1 MKLNL
6 NSFLYSIS
14 IALDAAEKEI
24 LNTTSNHSKRVSYI
38 SLCLANELNFDD
50 KSKFDLCAYAI
61 MHDNGVIQSFRESIS
76 KENFIEAE
84 NITNHCIIGQENIKE
99 FPFFT
104 KNKNII
110 LYHHETYNGLGY
122 FGKKADDIPL
132 MSQMI
137 FLADCI
143 DTQFDLNYITL
154 EKKEEVLSFIKDNAG
169 KLFSPSLVETFLK
182 ISQKDI
188 FWYTLESSNM
198 DKLLDSLLP
207 IFIIDISYKKMLK
220 ISKVFSNIIDS
231 KSEFTSRHT
240 CELMDKAKELAEY
253 YNLDK
258 QTTYKLQIAANLH
271 DLGKLATP
279 NTILEK
285 PAALTKDEI
294 FIIRK
299 HASITHT
306 ILNSIEGMED
316 VSRIASA
323 HHERLD
329 GTGYPF
335 GLDSSELSLEEKML
349 ASLDIYQALVE
360 DRPYR
365 SSMTHNE
372 AMSILDKLVKN
383 RGLEEDIVR
392 SIDKVFSF

>member
-24 LNTTSNHSKRVSYI
+24 LSTTSNHSKRVSYI
-38 SLCLANELNFDD
+38 SLCLAKELNFDD
-50 KSKFDLCAYAI
+50 KSKFDLCAYAM
-61 MHDNGVIQSFRESIS
+61 MHDNGIVQSFRESSS
-76 KENFIEAE
+76 KENFKEAE
-84 NITNHCIIGQENIKE
+84 NINSHCIIGQENINE
-99 FPFFT
+99 FPFFI

-132 MSQMI
+132 MSQLI

-143 DTQFDLNYITL
+143 DTQFDLNHITL
-154 EKKEEVLSFIKDNAG
+154 EKKEEVLSFIKENAG
-169 KLFSPSLVETFLK
+169 ELFSPSLVETFFK
-182 ISQKDI
+182 VSEKDI
-188 FWYTLESSNM
+188 FWYTLESTKI
-198 DKLLDSLLP
+198 DDLLDNLLP
-207 IFIIDISYKKMLK
+207 IFIIDISYKRMLK

-258 QTTYKLQIAANLH
+258 ETTYKLQIAANLH

-279 NTILEK
+279 NSILEK

-299 HASITHT
+299 HASITHS
-306 ILNSIEGMED
+306 ILSSIEGMED

-365 SSMTHNE
+365 SPMTHNE
-372 AMSILDKLVKN
+372 AMIILDKLVEN